1 MARSG
6 SYVIRCRR
14 NQLSAPQMYERGV
27 DCAFREPRCIGDCA
41 HTSADRSPF
50 VSCSLTVEVQVNHE
64 RSGLLIVSDQIA
76 HQHIQ
81 DVIVDGNGL
90 SETRHRERMK

>member
-6 SYVIRCRR
+6 SDVVRGRR

-41 HTSADRSPF
+41 HTSADRSQF
-50 VSCSLTVEVQVNHE
+50 VSCSLTIEVQVNHE

-76 HQHIQ
+76 HEHIEH
-81 DVIVDGNGL
+81 VIVDGNGTFEARI
-90 SETRHRERMK
+90 SK